1 MMKTTKYIL
10 ILLVVTLQT
19 IQAQD
24 ESEIKHSNYTPSKLL
39 EKEN

>member
-1 MMKTTKYIL
+1 MKTTKYIL

-24 ESEIKHSNYTPSKLL
+24 ESEKSNIQNYTPSKLL

>member
-24 ESEIKHSNYTPSKLL
+24 ESENQTFKLYT
-39 EKEN
+39 